1 MNDNTPLIR
10 ILKLLFYLNYP
21 FGRSLNDCLQ
31 TLDIK
36 KATFY
41 EYLTKLRSLG
51 FFIDST
57 IGKYQLISEKSEN
70 DWFTKLFHISEEDA
84 YLIGKAIDKL
94 EIDMPR
100 AQHLKQRL
108 LKVFDTGMYADKI
121 TRDNEN
127 LVSNKLI
134 AAIKSEKQVLLRN
147 YHSGNSQTVTDRLVE
162 PFEISDSFNL
172 VWCYDVEKQ
181 MNKQFKISRINA
193 IDVSPIAFEHKNKH
207 CSMPTDVFR
216 NTGILDKSIEIQLNV
231 RAYNLLIEEYPM
243 AEQFITELEGNS
255 YLLQCKVAKWE
266 GPCRFVLGLWDD
278 IKLVGSNDFITFV
291 KNKTKLFN

>member
-1 MNDNTPLIR
+1 
-10 ILKLLFYLNYP
+10 
-21 FGRSLNDCLQ
+21 
-31 TLDIK
+31 
-36 KATFY
+36 
-41 EYLTKLRSLG
+41 
-51 FFIDST
+51 
-57 IGKYQLISEKSEN
+57 
-70 DWFTKLFHISEEDA
+70 
-84 YLIGKAIDKL
+84 
-94 EIDMPR
+94 
-100 AQHLKQRL
+100 
-108 LKVFDTGMYADKI
+108 
-121 TRDNEN
+121 
-127 LVSNKLI
+127 
-134 AAIKSEKQVLLRN
+134 
-147 YHSGNSQTVTDRLVE
+147 LVE

-207 CSMPTDVFR
+207 YSMPTDVFR

-243 AEQFITELEGNS
+243 AEQFITELEGNA
-255 YLLQCKVAKWE
+255 YILQCKVAKWE